1 MRATRW
7 AERRRHPLDRPGTSE
22 ASWRGWPALREFPA
36 VHMAGIGSVVAVAPH
51 PGDEILSAGG
61 AIAMLAAAGARL
73 RVVSVSDE
81 GEFGPGTRG
90 TSWERLT
97 EVRHALRVLGAESAE
112 IVPLGMSGEAIREGG
127 AGLEEALVRLCAGFD
142 LCLAPWEGDRHPDH
156 EAVARA
162 ARIAATALGIPLLG
176 CPVWLWH
183 WAHPE
188 DDRVPWERVNRI
200 VLPEETRRLKVDA
213 IACLNVWS
221 GANHVTADGSA
232 LSAEKVAHFIRDA
245 ELVFR

>member
-7 AERRRHPLDRPGTSE
+7 AERRRHPMDRPGTSE

-36 VHMAGIGSVVAVAPH
+36 VHMAGIGSAVVVAPH
-51 PGDEILSAGG
+51 PGDEVLSVGG
-61 AIAMLAAAGARL
+61 AISMLAASGARL

-90 TSWERLT
+90 TAWERLT
-97 EVRHALRVLGAESAE
+97 EVRQALGVLGADEAE
-112 IVPLGMSGEAIREGG
+112 IVPLGMSGGAIRDGA
-127 AGLEEALVRLCAGFD
+127 AGLEEALAQLCAGFD

-156 EAVARA
+156 EAVGRTARTVSA
-162 ARIAATALGIPLLG
+162 ALGIPVLG

-188 DDRVPWERVNRI
+188 DPRVPWERVNRI

-213 IACLNVWS
+213 IACLNVWN
-221 GANHVTADGSA
+221 GANHVAADGST
-232 LSAEKVAHFIRDA
+232 LSTEKVAHFIRDA